1 MKIVKHIVAL
11 IMIIDNVNIIVISD
25 KGQLSTQWTN
35 HNITEYDTK
44 LAANFEK

>member
-1 MKIVKHIVAL
+1 MKIVKHTVAL

-25 KGQLSTQWTN
+25 KEQLSTQRTN
-35 HNITEYDTK
+35 QNFTSYDTK